1 MKSLLLNEEQPKII
15 KSVIMKLRN
24 EEKKKE

>member
-1 MKSLLLNEEQPKII
+1 MKSLLLNEEQPRII